1 MECCFKLIIHDAFV
15 KSLNYNLYYYEQ
27 NYYSLYRKVVTQ
39 AYTSMNILKTFPYIY
54 PIFYKTNEKEYREI
68 IIFNHFIIVYYIE
81 NHNVHIIYFF
91 DGRQETQKLFNLL

>member
-39 AYTSMNILKTFPYIY
+39 AYTSMNILKTTELCIL
-54 PIFYKTNEKEYREI
+54 KE
-68 IIFNHFIIVYYIE
+68 
-81 NHNVHIIYFF
+81 
-91 DGRQETQKLFNLL
+91 